1 MHDCKTQFLHVLFR
15 YKISNFITG
24 LSLHSRYNRGFLRI
38 RNPWLANMKK
48 IIILLFCCGDM
59 LVFFIVYN
67 PILMEVILF
76 TVMHFISEWP
86 RNKSWSA
93 IKQNANTC
101 IWIIH
106 REKHT
111 YLGIHVIIIFS
122 YLRATLNV
130 HTLIKKKNEFYALYT
145 MHLDMTSFI

>member
-59 LVFFIVYN
+59 LFFFIVYN
-67 PILMEVILF
+67 PMEVILF

-130 HTLIKKKNEFYALYT
+130 HTLIKKNEFYALYT